1 MSESTRIFKGIAAGL
16 GYLSIPFFVLL
27 LSNVSSCAGS
37 SSEYCARN
45 GSFACSIFYAN
56 FPYLL
61 AGPVLLILGP
71 LVLIW
76 NIAKFREREEE
87 TTLDV
92 CAVLIGIV
100 SVVLHMYMWMADPSC
115 GIK

>member
-1 MSESTRIFKGIAAGL
+1 MSTSSLVLRGIAVGL
-16 GYLSIPFFVLL
+16 GYLSIPFFFLL
-27 LSNVSSCAGS
+27 FSQISVCAGS

-61 AGPVLLILGP
+61 FAPLLLLLGPVVILAGVARLLLKETETAVDVAARVLG
-71 LVLIW
+71 I
-76 NIAKFREREEE
+76 IA
-87 TTLDV
+87 
-92 CAVLIGIV
+92 
-100 SVVLHMYMWMADPSC
+100 VVLHAYMWIVSPSC